1 MQFTVNVSCRDKQ
14 RKKYMEIYPLSGNTW
29 RSTHF
34 QELEKSSSG
43 LLFFQMCMIC
53 RDETSLRFLA
63 CMLKTLK
70 LFWNFKPGSYVCF
83 RFFMFIFSL
92 PLFFH
97 LIPECLFS
105 LFHQQGKPN
114 IKKKRLKLSFIF
126 RQSSEWSH
134 LFKLQPLRREKDGRI
149 TGSFFC
155 SFETWM
161 NSSDPQGKC

>member
-1 MQFTVNVSCRDKQ
+1 MRAQPSNAVYSERELQRDKQ

-114 IKKKRLKLSFIF
+114 IKKKAWNCHLSSGKAVSGPIC
-126 RQSSEWSH
+126 
-134 LFKLQPLRREKDGRI
+134 LN
-149 TGSFFC
+149 C
-155 SFETWM
+155 SLWGERKM
-161 NSSDPQGKC
+161 EG